1 MLILDE
7 FLKRLTIRVKDEELY
22 KRLKIK
28 LFEEDKDFNQ
38 KCLEWSY
45 QYVGMEVPQEVLNGK
60 K

>member
-1 MLILDE
+1 MDE

-45 QYVGMEVPQEVLNGK
+45 QYVGMEVPEEVLNGK